1 MNNPVLDGEPFY
13 DICMTLSSITIS
25 ATIVINITVKNIAHI
40 TCSIIQKTQIRTET
54 CEVI

>member
-1 MNNPVLDGEPFY
+1 MNNLVLDGEPFY

-25 ATIVINITVKNIAHI
+25 ATIVINIAVKNIAHI
-40 TCSIIQKTQIRTET
+40 TSSIIQKTQIRTET